1 MLAGITTNILLIV
14 ILKQFESILIIKTLI
29 KFNKI
34 MILFNIIPI
43 FPLDGYRI
51 IEDLINNNIIFEEIY
66 LYFSILVSIIL
77 IIVFYVLKIYGFIF
91 ILLYLL
97 KLSINKLKQI
107 KIRQNVINSQIKY
120 EINKYLYQD

>member
-1 MLAGITTNILLIV
+1 MAGITTNVLLII
-14 ILKQFESILIIKTLI
+14 ILKQFDSLLIIKTLI

-34 MILFNIIPI
+34 MILFNIIPV

-51 IEDLINNNIIFEEIY
+51 ISDLVNNNILFEEIY
-66 LYFSILVSIIL
+66 LYLSILITIIL
-77 IIVFYVLKIYGFIF
+77 MIIFYIFKIYGFIF

-97 KLSINKLKQI
+97 KLSIDKLRQT

>member
-1 MLAGITTNILLIV
+1 MAGITTNVLLII
-14 ILKQFESILIIKTLI
+14 ILKQFDSLLIIKTLI

-34 MILFNIIPI
+34 MILFNIIPV

-51 IEDLINNNIIFEEIY
+51 ISDLVNNNILFEEIY
-66 LYFSILVSIIL
+66 LYLSILITIIL
-77 IIVFYVLKIYGFIF
+77 MIIFYIFKIYGFIF

-97 KLSINKLKQI
+97 KLSIDKLRQT

-120 EINKYLYQD
+120 EINKYL

>member
-66 LYFSILVSIIL
+66 LFFSILISIIL
-77 IIVFYVLKIYGFIF
+77 IIIFYIFKIYGFIF

>member
-1 MLAGITTNILLIV
+1 MAGITTNVLLII
-14 ILKQFESILIIKTLI
+14 ILKQFDSLLIIKTLI

-51 IEDLINNNIIFEEIY
+51 INDLVNNNILFEEIY
-66 LYFSILVSIIL
+66 LYLSILITIIL
-77 IIVFYVLKIYGFIF
+77 MIIFYIFKIYGFIF

-97 KLSINKLKQI
+97 KLSIDKLKQT

>member
-1 MLAGITTNILLIV
+1 MAGITTNILLII

-77 IIVFYVLKIYGFIF
+77 IIV
-91 ILLYLL
+91 LLA
-97 KLSINKLKQI
+97 
-107 KIRQNVINSQIKY
+107 
-120 EINKYLYQD
+120 

>member
-66 LYFSILVSIIL
+66 LYFS
-77 IIVFYVLKIYGFIF
+77 KN
-91 ILLYLL
+91 
-97 KLSINKLKQI
+97 LSLPT
-107 KIRQNVINSQIKY
+107 RPST
-120 EINKYLYQD
+120 